1 MNSKLKSAIINII
14 LLAIVVFLAIK
25 VVQSISAP
33 IRFGKEKSAREAEV
47 IQRLKDIRD
56 AEMQF
61 KQVYNKYTSNFDS
74 LIEFCNTNKIPIV
87 NIIADPNDTTFTRTI
102 NDTLGYIKVA
112 DSLFGKR
119 PNFNI
124 NDIRYIPYSDPQ
136 VEFDLRDSIIVRGGI
151 NVPVFE
157 AKAPYEI
164 YLNGLEDQRVR
175 NAKAEQE
182 QIDKYA
188 GMKVGSLEEASTDGN
203 WEKL

>member
-119 PNFNI
+119 PNFSI